1 MECALSWTR
10 LNLEHCRRLNQEAQL
25 REGTPCEERDA
36 GVTPRASQTPGR
48 PRVAPRGPAGR
59 DTVASRRIPH
69 TGVVVVAVGLW
80 GAHILVRASFN
91 AEIVRSGAD
100 SQDTAGGGLITGYL
114 TRRGILE
121 AELKRYLRLEMTR

>member
-1 MECALSWTR
+1 M
-10 LNLEHCRRLNQEAQL
+10 
-25 REGTPCEERDA
+25 
-36 GVTPRASQTPGR
+36 
-48 PRVAPRGPAGR
+48 APRGPAGR

-100 SQDTAGGGLITGYL
+100 SQDTAGGGVDN
-114 TRRGILE
+114 RILDTPGHFGSRVKTIS
-121 AELKRYLRLEMTR
+121 ALRNDAKVIQYRFVN